1 MHSNFKQKILSCANK
16 FKFNFKLK
24 QCAGKKQNKCYS
36 NKNSY
41 INFIYNYFEQQTNRQ
56 QWL

>member
-24 QCAGKKQNKCYS
+24 QCAGKKQNKCYGK
-36 NKNSY
+36 KNLY
-41 INFIYNYFEQQTNRQ
+41 
-56 QWL
+56 

>member
-1 MHSNFKQKILSCANK
+1 MHSNFKQKISSCANK

-24 QCAGKKQNKCYS
+24 ECAGKKQNKCI
-36 NKNSY
+36 KNL
-41 INFIYNYFEQQTNRQ
+41 NYNYFEQQTNRQ

>member
-24 QCAGKKQNKCYS
+24 QCAGKKQNKCYNS
-36 NKNSY
+36 NKNL
-41 INFIYNYFEQQTNRQ
+41 NYNYFEQQTNRQ